1 MQVRFHTALTF
12 AAFAAI
18 VMASGCHQDAAPGG
32 QVSTVTAEAPAD
44 DASADDLPEGP
55 DHVALARAQDAA
67 SRGGWTLANPEALSR
82 VPRARRDLSGLD
94 PAETL
99 DAIARDAAL
108 RTQIEAGRV
117 RFVRGAPYAS
127 INARAEL
134 DLLVLDQRFIDVLQQ
149 IATAGDTGLDVAPG
163 LDLERRVSMN
173 FTGVPIRTVLQ
184 LAADETGTLITPHAD
199 GIRVRPPTPPGAGS

>member
-1 MQVRFHTALTF
+1 MQVRFQTALTF

-18 VMASGCHQDAAPGG
+18 AVASGCHQDAAPGDP
-32 QVSTVTAEAPAD
+32 VSTVTAEAPAD
-44 DASADDLPEGP
+44 DVAADDLPEGP
-55 DHVALARAQDAA
+55 DHVALERAQDAA
-67 SRGGWTLANPEALSR
+67 LRGGWTLANPDALSR
-82 VPRARRDLSGLD
+82 VPRARRDLTGLD
-94 PAETL
+94 PAKTL

-108 RTQIEAGRV
+108 RAQIESGRV
-117 RFVRGAPYAS
+117 RFVRGALYAA

-149 IATAGDTGLDVAPG
+149 IAAAGDTRLDIAPG
-163 LDLERRVSMN
+163 LDLEQRVSMN

-199 GIRVRPPTPPGAGS
+199 GIRVRPRTPPGTGS